1 MKSSDMLD
9 ILGNAN
15 RRTILQL
22 LASRPYFVSELTDR
36 IGLGP
41 KAVLG
46 HLDRLEKSGL
56 IQGKTSKQRRKY
68 YSITENIKLEVIVS
82 PYSYTMETST
92 VTQHHTT
99 EQGQEQSEIHYNES
113 ISIANLKLL
122 NRHLFELESK
132 RRQLSKAQLEIE
144 GEMTDVMARCIE
156 WIYEVAQNDI
166 ETGIM
171 LSVLKTPQDRRSLS
185 MDLGLPEYYTEE
197 HIQSLLDRNV
207 MSEKKQGNKQLL
219 SLI

>member
-46 HLDRLEKSGL
+46 HLDLLEKSGL
-56 IQGKTSKQRRKY
+56 IQGKTNKQRRKY
-68 YSITENIKLEVIVS
+68 YSITENFKLEVIVS

-92 VTQHHTT
+92 VTQHHST

-113 ISIANLKLL
+113 ISIANLKTL

-156 WIYEVAQNDI
+156 WIYELAQNGT
-166 ETGIM
+166 ETEIM
-171 LSVLKTPQDRRSLS
+171 LSVLKKPQDRRSLS

-197 HIQSLLDRNV
+197 HIQSLLDRNILN
-207 MSEKKQGNKQLL
+207 EKKHDNKQLL
-219 SLI
+219 CLI

>member
-82 PYSYTMETST
+82 PYSCTMETST

-166 ETGIM
+166 ETRIM

-207 MSEKKQGNKQLL
+207 LSEKKQGNKQLL

>member
-46 HLDRLEKSGL
+46 HLDLLEKSGL

-68 YSITENIKLEVIVS
+68 YSITENFKLEVIVS

-144 GEMTDVMARCIE
+144 SEMTDVMASCIE
-156 WIYEVAQNDI
+156 WIYEVAKNEI
-166 ETGIM
+166 ETEIM